1 MIKAYLFSDITRQIS
16 HTYYSL
22 HGTTIGPS
30 KFFYNL
36 KDYEVRKFSLLESF
50 IYEVE
55 IYPESVVGCFDDYIE
70 ARKYKIIRNVKF
82 VEYLNETNLS
92 DEIAEEFNAILNG
105 NYLDLSLIVELR
117 KLLKKKILNLTIY
130 ERFKFLVI
138 LNQAKIDIPLISLEE
153 NYQIYYIKLLE
164 FYGVSYDCSKLN
176 YHKSEIEEQKYFGN
190 TEFEILNHQTGYI
203 YDALFENRYYASNL
217 IRARKITQAQFEVF
231 CEGVRIGDYI
241 PNLDSSGLVS
251 GYKIPNKY
259 LNICSLLFE
268 KYGYTFVVSANP
280 KDSVCDLEEEI
291 KCISKYVGDYKEIF
305 FVGISNGASIGAVQC
320 GKIEKSWNTNNWES

>member
-1 MIKAYLFSDITRQIS
+1 MIRAYLFSDITRQIE

-22 HGTTIGPS
+22 HGTSIAPS

-36 KDYEVRKFSLLESF
+36 KDYKVSMLSLLEPF

-70 ARKYKIIRNVKF
+70 ARKYRIVREIKF
-82 VEYLNETNLS
+82 VEYLKETNLS
-92 DEIAEEFNAILNG
+92 DEIAEEFNAILND
-105 NYLDLSLIVELR
+105 NDLDLSLIVEFQ

-138 LNQAKIDIPLISLEE
+138 LNQTKIDIPLISLEE

-164 FYGVSYDCSKLN
+164 FYGVSYDYSKLN
-176 YHKSEIEEQKYFGN
+176 CHKSEIEEQKYFGN

-203 YDALFENRYYASNL
+203 YDALFDNRYYASNL
-217 IRARKITQAQFEVF
+217 IRARKVTQEQFEVF
-231 CEGVRIGDYI
+231 CEGVRTGDYI

-259 LNICSLLFE
+259 LNIFYPNISHL
-268 KYGYTFVVSANP
+268 
-280 KDSVCDLEEEI
+280 DL
-291 KCISKYVGDYKEIF
+291 GD
-305 FVGISNGASIGAVQC
+305 IGALIANWNIDTSIATKFLENNYMIEGFDYSNKECQ
-320 GKIEKSWNTNNWES
+320 KIIEAKKIFLKDCFKIIERN

>member
-1 MIKAYLFSDITRQIS
+1 MIKAYLFSDITRQID

-22 HGTTIGPS
+22 HGSTTGPS

-36 KDYEVRKFSLLESF
+36 KDYKVSMLSLLEPF

-82 VEYLNETNLS
+82 VEYLKETNLS
-92 DEIAEEFNAILNG
+92 DEMAEEFNAILNG
-105 NYLDLSLIVELR
+105 NDLDLSLIVEFQ
-117 KLLKKKILNLTIY
+117 KLLKNKILNLTIY

-138 LNQAKIDIPLISLEE
+138 LNKTKIDIPLISLEE

-164 FYGVSYDCSKLN
+164 FYGISYDCSKLN
-176 YHKSEIEEQKYFGN
+176 CHKSEIEEQKYFGN
-190 TEFEILNHQTGYI
+190 TEFEILNNQTGYI
-203 YDALFENRYYASNL
+203 YDALFDNHYYASNL
-217 IRARKITQAQFEVF
+217 IRARKVTQEQFEVF
-231 CEGVRIGDYI
+231 CEGVRTGDYI

-259 LNICSLLFE
+259 LNIFYPNISHLELENISSLI
-268 KYGYTFVVSANP
+268 ANWNIDTNIATKFLENNYMIEGFDYSSKEWQKIIEAKKIFL
-280 KDSVCDLEEEI
+280 KDDFKIIER
-291 KCISKYVGDYKEIF
+291 KEL
-305 FVGISNGASIGAVQC
+305 C
-320 GKIEKSWNTNNWES
+320 

>member
-1 MIKAYLFSDITRQIS
+1 MIKAYLFSDITRQIE

-22 HGTTIGPS
+22 HGTSIAPS

-36 KDYEVRKFSLLESF
+36 KDYKVSMLSLLEPF

-70 ARKYKIIRNVKF
+70 ARKYRIVREIKF
-82 VEYLNETNLS
+82 VEYLKETNLS
-92 DEIAEEFNAILNG
+92 DEISEEFNVILNG
-105 NYLDLSLIVELR
+105 NDLDLSLIVEFQ

-138 LNQAKIDIPLISLEE
+138 LNQTKIDIPLISLEE

-190 TEFEILNHQTGYI
+190 TEFEILNNQTGYI
-203 YDALFENRYYASNL
+203 YDSLFKNRYYASNL
-217 IRARKITQAQFEVF
+217 IRARKLTQEQFEVF
-231 CEGVRIGDYI
+231 CEGVRTGDYI

-259 LNICSLLFE
+259 LNIFYPNISHLELEDISSL
-268 KYGYTFVVSANP
+268 TANWNIDTNIDTKFLENNYMIEGFDYSSKECQKIIEAKKIFL
-280 KDSVCDLEEEI
+280 KDD
-291 KCISKYVGDYKEIF
+291 F
-305 FVGISNGASIGAVQC
+305 
-320 GKIEKSWNTNNWES
+320 KIIER

>member
-138 LNQAKIDIPLISLEE
+138 LNQAKIDIPFISLEE

-259 LNICSLLFE
+259 LNIFYPNISHLELEDISSLI
-268 KYGYTFVVSANP
+268 ANWNIDTNIATKFLENNYMIEGFDYSSKECQKIIEAKKIFL
-280 KDSVCDLEEEI
+280 KDDFKIIER
-291 KCISKYVGDYKEIF
+291 KEL
-305 FVGISNGASIGAVQC
+305 C
-320 GKIEKSWNTNNWES
+320 

>member
-30 KFFYNL
+30 KLFYNL

-259 LNICSLLFE
+259 LNIFYPNISHLELEDISSLI
-268 KYGYTFVVSANP
+268 ANWNIDTNIATKFLENNYMIEGFDYSSKECQKIIEAKKIFL
-280 KDSVCDLEEEI
+280 KDDFKIIER
-291 KCISKYVGDYKEIF
+291 KEL
-305 FVGISNGASIGAVQC
+305 C
-320 GKIEKSWNTNNWES
+320 

>member
-1 MIKAYLFSDITRQIS
+1 MIRAYLFSDITRQIE

-22 HGTTIGPS
+22 HGTSIAPS

-36 KDYEVRKFSLLESF
+36 KDYKVSMLSLLEPF

-70 ARKYKIIRNVKF
+70 ARKYRIVREIKF
-82 VEYLNETNLS
+82 VEYLKETNLS
-92 DEIAEEFNAILNG
+92 DEIAEEFNAILND
-105 NYLDLSLIVELR
+105 NDLDLSLIVEFQ

-138 LNQAKIDIPLISLEE
+138 LNQTKIDIPLISLEE

-164 FYGVSYDCSKLN
+164 FYGVSYDYSKLN
-176 YHKSEIEEQKYFGN
+176 CHKSEIEEQKYFGN
-190 TEFEILNHQTGYI
+190 TEFEILNHQTWYI
-203 YDALFENRYYASNL
+203 YDALFDNRYYASNL
-217 IRARKITQAQFEVF
+217 IRARKVTQEQFEVF
-231 CEGVRIGDYI
+231 CEGVRTGDYI

-259 LNICSLLFE
+259 LNIFYPNISHL
-268 KYGYTFVVSANP
+268 
-280 KDSVCDLEEEI
+280 DL
-291 KCISKYVGDYKEIF
+291 DD
-305 FVGISNGASIGAVQC
+305 IGALIANWNIDTSIATKFLENNYMIEGFDYSNKECQ
-320 GKIEKSWNTNNWES
+320 KIIEAKKIFLKDDFKIIERKALC

>member
-1 MIKAYLFSDITRQIS
+1 MIRAYLFSDITRQIE

-22 HGTTIGPS
+22 HGTSIAPS

-36 KDYEVRKFSLLESF
+36 KDYKVSMLSLLEPF

-70 ARKYKIIRNVKF
+70 ARKYRIVREIKF
-82 VEYLNETNLS
+82 VEYLKETNLS
-92 DEIAEEFNAILNG
+92 DEIAEEFNAILND
-105 NYLDLSLIVELR
+105 NDLDLSLIVEFQ

-138 LNQAKIDIPLISLEE
+138 LNQTKIDIPLISLEE

-164 FYGVSYDCSKLN
+164 FYGVSYDYSKLN
-176 YHKSEIEEQKYFGN
+176 CHKSEIEEQKYFGN

-203 YDALFENRYYASNL
+203 YDALFDNRYYASNL
-217 IRARKITQAQFEVF
+217 IRARKVTQEQFEVF
-231 CEGVRIGDYI
+231 CEGVRTGDYI

-259 LNICSLLFE
+259 LNIFYPNISHL
-268 KYGYTFVVSANP
+268 
-280 KDSVCDLEEEI
+280 DL
-291 KCISKYVGDYKEIF
+291 DD
-305 FVGISNGASIGAVQC
+305 IGALIANWNIDTSIATKFLENNYMIEGFDYSNKECQ
-320 GKIEKSWNTNNWES
+320 KIIEAKKIFLKDCFKIIERN

>member
-259 LNICSLLFE
+259 LNIFYPNISHLELEDISSLI
-268 KYGYTFVVSANP
+268 ANWNIDTNIATKFLENNYMIEGFDYSSKECQKIIETKKIFL
-280 KDSVCDLEEEI
+280 KDD
-291 KCISKYVGDYKEIF
+291 F
-305 FVGISNGASIGAVQC
+305 
-320 GKIEKSWNTNNWES
+320 KIIERN

>member
-1 MIKAYLFSDITRQIS
+1 MIRAYLFSDITREIE

-22 HGTTIGPS
+22 HGTSIAPS

-36 KDYEVRKFSLLESF
+36 KDYKVSMLSLLEPF

-70 ARKYKIIRNVKF
+70 ARKYRIVREIKF
-82 VEYLNETNLS
+82 VEYLKETNLS
-92 DEIAEEFNAILNG
+92 DEIAEEFNAILND
-105 NYLDLSLIVELR
+105 NDLDLSLIVEFQ

-138 LNQAKIDIPLISLEE
+138 LNQTKIDIPLISLEE
-153 NYQIYYIKLLE
+153 NHQIYYIKLLE

-176 YHKSEIEEQKYFGN
+176 YHKSEIEEQKYFGSN
-190 TEFEILNHQTGYI
+190 EFEILNHQTGYI
-203 YDALFENRYYASNL
+203 YDALFDNRYYASNL
-217 IRARKITQAQFEVF
+217 IRARKVTQEQFEVF
-231 CEGVRIGDYI
+231 CEGIKTGDYI

-259 LNICSLLFE
+259 LNIFYPNISHIELDDISSLIENWNIDTNIATKFLENNYLIEGFDYSSKE
-268 KYGYTFVVSANP
+268 CQKIIEAKKIFL
-280 KDSVCDLEEEI
+280 KD
-291 KCISKYVGDYKEIF
+291 GF
-305 FVGISNGASIGAVQC
+305 
-320 GKIEKSWNTNNWES
+320 KIIERKALC

>member
-82 VEYLNETNLS
+82 VEYLNEKNLS

-259 LNICSLLFE
+259 LNIFYPNISHLELEDISSLI
-268 KYGYTFVVSANP
+268 ANWNIDTNIATKFLENNYMIEGFDYSSKECQKIIEAKKIFL
-280 KDSVCDLEEEI
+280 KDDFKIIER
-291 KCISKYVGDYKEIF
+291 KEL
-305 FVGISNGASIGAVQC
+305 C
-320 GKIEKSWNTNNWES
+320 

>member
-117 KLLKKKILNLTIY
+117 KLLKNKILNLTIY

-190 TEFEILNHQTGYI
+190 TEFEILNNQTGYI
-203 YDALFENRYYASNL
+203 YDALFNNRYYASNL
-217 IRARKITQAQFEVF
+217 IRARKVTQEQFEVF
-231 CEGVRIGDYI
+231 CEGVRTGDYI

-259 LNICSLLFE
+259 LNIFYPNISHLELEDISSLIENWNIDTNIATKF
-268 KYGYTFVVSANP
+268 
-280 KDSVCDLEEEI
+280 LENNYLIEGFDYS
-291 KCISKYVGDYKEIF
+291 SKECQKVIEAKKIF
-305 FVGISNGASIGAVQC
+305 LKAGF
-320 GKIEKSWNTNNWES
+320 KIIERKALC

>member
-1 MIKAYLFSDITRQIS
+1 MIKAYLFSDITRQID

-22 HGTTIGPS
+22 HGTSIAPS

-36 KDYEVRKFSLLESF
+36 KDYKVSMLSLLEPF

-82 VEYLNETNLS
+82 VEYLKEADLS
-92 DEIAEEFNAILNG
+92 DEIAEEFNAIFNG
-105 NYLDLSLIVELR
+105 TYLDLSLIVEIR

-138 LNQAKIDIPLISLEE
+138 LNQTKIDVPLISLEE

-176 YHKSEIEEQKYFGN
+176 YHKSEIEEQKYFDN
-190 TEFEILNHQTGYI
+190 TEFEILNHQTDYI
-203 YDALFENRYYASNL
+203 YDALFDNRYYVSNL
-217 IRARKITQAQFEVF
+217 IRARKVTQEQFEVF
-231 CEGVRIGDYI
+231 CEDIRMCGYI
-241 PNLDSSGLVS
+241 PNFDSSCLVS

-259 LNICSLLFE
+259 LDIFYPNISHL
-268 KYGYTFVVSANP
+268 
-280 KDSVCDLEEEI
+280 DL
-291 KCISKYVGDYKEIF
+291 D
-305 FVGISNGASIGAVQC
+305 NIGALIANWNIDTNIATKFLENNYMIKGFDYSSKECQ
-320 GKIEKSWNTNNWES
+320 KIIEAKKIFLKDDFKIIKLS

>member
-1 MIKAYLFSDITRQIS
+1 MIKAYLFSDITRQID

-22 HGTTIGPS
+22 HGSTIGTS

-36 KDYEVRKFSLLESF
+36 KDYKVSMLSLLDPF

-55 IYPESVVGCFDDYIE
+55 LYPESVVGCFEYYIE

-82 VEYLNETNLS
+82 IEYLKETDLS

-105 NYLDLSLIVELR
+105 NDLDLSLIVEFQ

-138 LNQAKIDIPLISLEE
+138 LNQTKIDIPLISLEE

-164 FYGVSYDCSKLN
+164 FYGVSYNCSKLN
-176 YHKSEIEEQKYFGN
+176 CHKSEIEEQKYFGN
-190 TEFEILNHQTGYI
+190 NEFEILNHQTGYI
-203 YDALFENRYYASNL
+203 YDALFDNRYYASNL
-217 IRARKITQAQFEVF
+217 IRARKVTQEQFEVF
-231 CEGVRIGDYI
+231 CEGIRTGDYI

-259 LNICSLLFE
+259 LNIFYPNISHL
-268 KYGYTFVVSANP
+268 
-280 KDSVCDLEEEI
+280 DL
-291 KCISKYVGDYKEIF
+291 D
-305 FVGISNGASIGAVQC
+305 NIGALIANWNIDTNIATKFLENNYMIEGFDYSSKECQ
-320 GKIEKSWNTNNWES
+320 KIIVAKKIFLKDDFKIIERKELF

>member
-1 MIKAYLFSDITRQIS
+1 MIKAYLFSDITRQID

-22 HGTTIGPS
+22 HGTTIGES

-36 KDYEVRKFSLLESF
+36 KDYKVRKFSLLNPF

-82 VEYLNETNLS
+82 VEYLKEADLS

-105 NYLDLSLIVELR
+105 NDLDLSLIVEFQ

-138 LNQAKIDIPLISLEE
+138 LNQTKIDIPLISLEE

-190 TEFEILNHQTGYI
+190 TEFEILNHQTSYI
-203 YDALFENRYYASNL
+203 YDALFDNRYYASNL
-217 IRARKITQAQFEVF
+217 IRARKMTQEQFEVF
-231 CEGVRIGDYI
+231 CEDVATGGYI
-241 PNLDSSGLVS
+241 TNLNSSALIS
-251 GYKIPNKY
+251 GYKIPNQY
-259 LNICSLLFE
+259 LNIFYPNILHLNLEPEVICSLA
-268 KYGYTFVVSANP
+268 KN
-280 KDSVCDLEEEI
+280 
-291 KCISKYVGDYKEIF
+291 
-305 FVGISNGASIGAVQC
+305 
-320 GKIEKSWNTNNWES
+320 WNTTDLVVRLLENNYMIKGFDYNSNKEFQKIITAKKIFLKDGFKTIE

>member
-1 MIKAYLFSDITRQIS
+1 MIKAYLFSDITRQID

-22 HGTTIGPS
+22 HGSTTGPS

-36 KDYEVRKFSLLESF
+36 KDYKVSMLSLLEPF

-55 IYPESVVGCFDDYIE
+55 ICPESVVGCFDDYIE

-82 VEYLNETNLS
+82 VEYLKETNLS

-105 NYLDLSLIVELR
+105 NDLDLSLIVEFQ
-117 KLLKKKILNLTIY
+117 KLLKNKILNLTIY

-138 LNQAKIDIPLISLEE
+138 LNKTKIDIPLISLEE

-164 FYGVSYDCSKLN
+164 FYGISYDCSKLN
-176 YHKSEIEEQKYFGN
+176 CHKSEIEEQKYFGN
-190 TEFEILNHQTGYI
+190 TEFEILNNQTGYI
-203 YDALFENRYYASNL
+203 YDALFDNHYYASNL
-217 IRARKITQAQFEVF
+217 IRARKVTQEQFEVF
-231 CEGVRIGDYI
+231 CEGVRTGDYI

-259 LNICSLLFE
+259 LNIFYPNISHLELENISSLI
-268 KYGYTFVVSANP
+268 ANWNIDTNIATKFLENNYMIEGFDYSSKEWQKIIEAKKIFL
-280 KDSVCDLEEEI
+280 KDDFKIIER
-291 KCISKYVGDYKEIF
+291 KEL
-305 FVGISNGASIGAVQC
+305 C
-320 GKIEKSWNTNNWES
+320 

>member
-1 MIKAYLFSDITRQIS
+1 MIRAYLFSDITRQIE

-22 HGTTIGPS
+22 HGTSIAPS

-36 KDYEVRKFSLLESF
+36 KDYKVSMLSLLEPF

-70 ARKYKIIRNVKF
+70 ARKYRIVREIKF
-82 VEYLNETNLS
+82 VEYLKETNLS
-92 DEIAEEFNAILNG
+92 DEIAEEFNAILND
-105 NYLDLSLIVELR
+105 NDLDLSLIVEFQ

-138 LNQAKIDIPLISLEE
+138 LNQTKIDIPLISLEE

-164 FYGVSYDCSKLN
+164 FYGVSYDYSKLN
-176 YHKSEIEEQKYFGN
+176 CHKSEIEEQKYFGN

-203 YDALFENRYYASNL
+203 YDALFDNRYYASNL
-217 IRARKITQAQFEVF
+217 IRARKVTQEQFEVF
-231 CEGVRIGDYI
+231 CEGVRTGDYI

-259 LNICSLLFE
+259 LNIFYPNISHL
-268 KYGYTFVVSANP
+268 
-280 KDSVCDLEEEI
+280 DL
-291 KCISKYVGDYKEIF
+291 DD
-305 FVGISNGASIGAVQC
+305 IGALIANWYIDTSIATKFLENNYMIEGFDYSNKECQ
-320 GKIEKSWNTNNWES
+320 KIIEAKKIFLKDDFKIIERQALC

>member
-251 GYKIPNKY
+251 GYKIPNQY
-259 LNICSLLFE
+259 LNIFYPNISHLELEDISSLI
-268 KYGYTFVVSANP
+268 ANWNIDTNIATKFLENNYMIEGFDYSSKEWQKIIEAKKIFL
-280 KDSVCDLEEEI
+280 KDDFKIIER
-291 KCISKYVGDYKEIF
+291 KEL
-305 FVGISNGASIGAVQC
+305 C
-320 GKIEKSWNTNNWES
+320 

>member
-1 MIKAYLFSDITRQIS
+1 MIKAYLFSDITRQIG
-16 HTYYSL
+16 HIYYSL
-22 HGTTIGPS
+22 HGTTIGES

-36 KDYEVRKFSLLESF
+36 KDYKVHKFSLLDPF

-105 NYLDLSLIVELR
+105 TYLDLSLIVEIR
-117 KLLKKKILNLTIY
+117 KLLKRKILNLTIY

-138 LNQAKIDIPLISLEE
+138 LNQTKIDIPLISLEE

-164 FYGVSYDCSKLN
+164 FYKVPYDCSKLN
-176 YHKSEIEEQKYFGN
+176 CHKSEIEEQKYFGSN
-190 TEFEILNHQTGYI
+190 EFEIINHQTGYI
-203 YDALFENRYYASNL
+203 YDALFDNRYYASNL
-217 IRARKITQAQFEVF
+217 IRARKVTQEQFEVF
-231 CEGVRIGDYI
+231 CEGIKTGDYI

-259 LNICSLLFE
+259 LNIFYPNISHLELEDIGSLI
-268 KYGYTFVVSANP
+268 ANWNIDTNIATKFLENNYMIEGFDYSNKECQKIIEAKKIFL
-280 KDSVCDLEEEI
+280 KDDFKIIER
-291 KCISKYVGDYKEIF
+291 KEL
-305 FVGISNGASIGAVQC
+305 C
-320 GKIEKSWNTNNWES
+320 

>member
-1 MIKAYLFSDITRQIS
+1 MIKAYLFSDITRQID

-22 HGTTIGPS
+22 HGSTTGPS

-36 KDYEVRKFSLLESF
+36 KDYKVSMLSLLEPF

-82 VEYLNETNLS
+82 VEYLKETNLS

-105 NYLDLSLIVELR
+105 NDLDLSLIVEFQ
-117 KLLKKKILNLTIY
+117 KLLKNKILNLTIY

-138 LNQAKIDIPLISLEE
+138 LNKTKIDIPLISLEE

-164 FYGVSYDCSKLN
+164 FYGISYDCSKLN
-176 YHKSEIEEQKYFGN
+176 CHKSEIEEQKYFDN
-190 TEFEILNHQTGYI
+190 TEFEILNNQTGYI
-203 YDALFENRYYASNL
+203 YDALFDNHYYASNL
-217 IRARKITQAQFEVF
+217 IRARKVTQEQFEVF
-231 CEGVRIGDYI
+231 CEGVRTGDYI

-259 LNICSLLFE
+259 LNIFYPNISHLELENISSLI
-268 KYGYTFVVSANP
+268 ANWNIDTNIATKFLENNYMIEGFDYSSKEWQKIIEAKKIFL
-280 KDSVCDLEEEI
+280 KDDFKIIER
-291 KCISKYVGDYKEIF
+291 KEL
-305 FVGISNGASIGAVQC
+305 C
-320 GKIEKSWNTNNWES
+320 

>member
-1 MIKAYLFSDITRQIS
+1 MIKAYLFSDITRQID

-22 HGTTIGPS
+22 HGSTMGPS

-36 KDYEVRKFSLLESF
+36 KDYKISMLSLLDPF

-92 DEIAEEFNAILNG
+92 DEIAEEFNAILND
-105 NYLDLSLIVELR
+105 NDLDLSLIVEFQ
-117 KLLKKKILNLTIY
+117 KLLEKKILNLTIY

-138 LNQAKIDIPLISLEE
+138 LNQTKIDIPLISLEE
-153 NYQIYYIKLLE
+153 NHQIYYIKLLE

-190 TEFEILNHQTGYI
+190 TEFEILNHQTSYI
-203 YDALFENRYYASNL
+203 YDALFDNRYYASNL
-217 IRARKITQAQFEVF
+217 IRARKMTQEQFEVF
-231 CEGVRIGDYI
+231 CEDVATGGYI
-241 PNLDSSGLVS
+241 TNLNSSALIS
-251 GYKIPNKY
+251 GYKIPNQY
-259 LNICSLLFE
+259 LNIFYPNILHLNLEPEVICSLA
-268 KYGYTFVVSANP
+268 KN
-280 KDSVCDLEEEI
+280 
-291 KCISKYVGDYKEIF
+291 
-305 FVGISNGASIGAVQC
+305 
-320 GKIEKSWNTNNWES
+320 WNTTDLVVRLLENNYMIKGFDYNSNKEFQKIITAKKIFLKDGFKTIE

>member
-1 MIKAYLFSDITRQIS
+1 MIKAYLFSDITRQID

-22 HGTTIGPS
+22 HGSTTGPS

-36 KDYEVRKFSLLESF
+36 KDYKVSMLSLLEPF

-82 VEYLNETNLS
+82 VEYLKETNLS

-105 NYLDLSLIVELR
+105 NDLDLSLIVEFQ
-117 KLLKKKILNLTIY
+117 KLLKNKILNLTIY
-130 ERFKFLVI
+130 ERLKFLVI
-138 LNQAKIDIPLISLEE
+138 LNKTKIDIPLISLEE

-164 FYGVSYDCSKLN
+164 FYGISYDCSKLN
-176 YHKSEIEEQKYFGN
+176 CHKSEIEEQKYFGN
-190 TEFEILNHQTGYI
+190 TEFEILNNQTGYI
-203 YDALFENRYYASNL
+203 YDALFDNHYYASNL
-217 IRARKITQAQFEVF
+217 IRARKVTQEQFEVF
-231 CEGVRIGDYI
+231 CDGVRTGDYI

-259 LNICSLLFE
+259 LNIFYPNISHLELENISSLI
-268 KYGYTFVVSANP
+268 ANWNIDTNIATKFLENNYMIEGFDYSSKEWQKIIEAKKIFL
-280 KDSVCDLEEEI
+280 KDDFKIIER
-291 KCISKYVGDYKEIF
+291 KEL
-305 FVGISNGASIGAVQC
+305 C
-320 GKIEKSWNTNNWES
+320 

>member
-1 MIKAYLFSDITRQIS
+1 MIKAYLFSDITRQID

-22 HGTTIGPS
+22 HGTTIGES

-36 KDYEVRKFSLLESF
+36 KDYKVRKFSLLNPF

-82 VEYLNETNLS
+82 VEYLKEADLS

-105 NYLDLSLIVELR
+105 NDLDLSLIVEFQ

-138 LNQAKIDIPLISLEE
+138 LNQTKIDIPLISLEE

-203 YDALFENRYYASNL
+203 YDALFDNRYYASNL
-217 IRARKITQAQFEVF
+217 IRARKVTQEQFEVF
-231 CEGVRIGDYI
+231 CEGVRTGDYI

-259 LNICSLLFE
+259 LNIFYPNISHL
-268 KYGYTFVVSANP
+268 
-280 KDSVCDLEEEI
+280 DL
-291 KCISKYVGDYKEIF
+291 DD
-305 FVGISNGASIGAVQC
+305 IGALIANWNIDTSIATKFLENNYMIEGFDYSNKECQ
-320 GKIEKSWNTNNWES
+320 KIIEAKKIFLKDDFKIIERKALC

>member
-1 MIKAYLFSDITRQIS
+1 MIKAYLFSDITRQID

-22 HGTTIGPS
+22 NGSTIGPS

-36 KDYEVRKFSLLESF
+36 KDYKVSMLSLLDPF

-55 IYPESVVGCFDDYIE
+55 LYPESVVGCFEYYIE

-82 VEYLNETNLS
+82 IEYLKETDLS

-105 NYLDLSLIVELR
+105 NDLDLSLIVEFQ

-138 LNQAKIDIPLISLEE
+138 LNQTKIDIPLISLEE

-164 FYGVSYDCSKLN
+164 FYGVSYNCSKLN
-176 YHKSEIEEQKYFGN
+176 CHKSEIEEQKYFGN
-190 TEFEILNHQTGYI
+190 NEFEILNHQTGYI
-203 YDALFENRYYASNL
+203 YDALFDNRYYASNL
-217 IRARKITQAQFEVF
+217 IRARKVTQEQFEVF
-231 CEGVRIGDYI
+231 CEGIRTGDYI

-259 LNICSLLFE
+259 LNIFYPNISHL
-268 KYGYTFVVSANP
+268 
-280 KDSVCDLEEEI
+280 DL
-291 KCISKYVGDYKEIF
+291 D
-305 FVGISNGASIGAVQC
+305 NIGALIANWNIDTNIATKFLENNYMIDGFDYSSKECQ
-320 GKIEKSWNTNNWES
+320 KIIVAKKIFLKDDFKIIERKELF

>member
-22 HGTTIGPS
+22 HGTTISPS

-55 IYPESVVGCFDDYIE
+55 IYPESVVGCFEDYIE

-259 LNICSLLFE
+259 LNIFYPNISHLELEDISSLI
-268 KYGYTFVVSANP
+268 ANWNIDTNIATKFLENNYMIEGFDYSSKECQKIIEAKKIFL
-280 KDSVCDLEEEI
+280 KDDFKIIER
-291 KCISKYVGDYKEIF
+291 KEL
-305 FVGISNGASIGAVQC
+305 C
-320 GKIEKSWNTNNWES
+320 

>member
-1 MIKAYLFSDITRQIS
+1 MIKAYLFSDITRQIN

-22 HGTTIGPS
+22 YGISTGSS

-36 KDYEVRKFSLLESF
+36 KDCQIRSFSLLEPF

-55 IYPESVVGCFDDYIE
+55 IYPESVVGCFVDYIE

-82 VEYLNETNLS
+82 VEYLKEADLS

-105 NYLDLSLIVELR
+105 TYLDLSLIVEIR

-138 LNQAKIDIPLISLEE
+138 LNQTKIDIPLISLEE
-153 NYQIYYIKLLE
+153 NHQIYYIKLLE

-190 TEFEILNHQTGYI
+190 TEFEILNHQTSYI
-203 YDALFENRYYASNL
+203 YDALFDNRYYASNL
-217 IRARKITQAQFEVF
+217 IRARKMTQEQFEVF
-231 CEGVRIGDYI
+231 CEDVATGGYI
-241 PNLDSSGLVS
+241 TNLNSSALIS
-251 GYKIPNKY
+251 GYKIPNQY
-259 LNICSLLFE
+259 LNIFYPNILYLNLEPEVICSLA
-268 KYGYTFVVSANP
+268 KN
-280 KDSVCDLEEEI
+280 
-291 KCISKYVGDYKEIF
+291 
-305 FVGISNGASIGAVQC
+305 
-320 GKIEKSWNTNNWES
+320 WNTTDLVVRLLENNYMIKGFDYNSNKEFQKIITAKKIFLKDGFKTIE

>member
-1 MIKAYLFSDITRQIS
+1 MIKAYLFSDITRQID

-22 HGTTIGPS
+22 HGSTTGPS

-36 KDYEVRKFSLLESF
+36 KDYKVSMLSLLEPF

-82 VEYLNETNLS
+82 VEYLKETNLS

-105 NYLDLSLIVELR
+105 NDLDLSLIVEFQ
-117 KLLKKKILNLTIY
+117 KLLKNKILNLTIY

-138 LNQAKIDIPLISLEE
+138 LNKTKIDIPLISLEE

-164 FYGVSYDCSKLN
+164 FYGISYDCSKLN
-176 YHKSEIEEQKYFGN
+176 CHKSEIEEQKYFGN
-190 TEFEILNHQTGYI
+190 TEFEILNNQTGYI
-203 YDALFENRYYASNL
+203 YDALFDNHYYASNL
-217 IRARKITQAQFEVF
+217 IRARKATQEQFEVF
-231 CEGVRIGDYI
+231 CEGVRTGDYI

-259 LNICSLLFE
+259 LNIFYPNISHLELENISSLI
-268 KYGYTFVVSANP
+268 ANWNIDTNIATKFLENNYMIEGFDYSSKEWQKIIEAKKIFL
-280 KDSVCDLEEEI
+280 KDDFKIIER
-291 KCISKYVGDYKEIF
+291 KEL
-305 FVGISNGASIGAVQC
+305 C
-320 GKIEKSWNTNNWES
+320 

>member
-1 MIKAYLFSDITRQIS
+1 MIKAYLFSDITRQIN

-22 HGTTIGPS
+22 YGTSTGPS

-36 KDYEVRKFSLLESF
+36 KDCQIRSFSLLDSF

-55 IYPESVVGCFDDYIE
+55 LYPESIVGCFVDYIE
-70 ARKYKIIRNVKF
+70 ARKYKIIREVKF
-82 VEYLNETNLS
+82 VEYLKETDLS

-105 NYLDLSLIVELR
+105 NDLDLSLIVEFQ
-117 KLLKKKILNLTIY
+117 KLLEKKILNLTIY

-138 LNQAKIDIPLISLEE
+138 LNQTKTDIPLISLEE

-164 FYGVSYDCSKLN
+164 FYGIPYDCSKLN
-176 YHKSEIEEQKYFGN
+176 CHKSEIEEQKYFGN
-190 TEFEILNHQTGYI
+190 AEFEILNHQTGYI

-259 LNICSLLFE
+259 LNIFYPNISHLELEDISSLI
-268 KYGYTFVVSANP
+268 ANWNIDTNIATKFLENNYMIEGFDYSSKECQKIIEAKKIFL
-280 KDSVCDLEEEI
+280 KDDFKIIER
-291 KCISKYVGDYKEIF
+291 KEL
-305 FVGISNGASIGAVQC
+305 C
-320 GKIEKSWNTNNWES
+320 

>member
-1 MIKAYLFSDITRQIS
+1 MIKAYLFSDITRQID

-22 HGTTIGPS
+22 HGSTTGPS

-36 KDYEVRKFSLLESF
+36 KDYKVSMLSLLEPF

-82 VEYLNETNLS
+82 VEYLKETNLS

-105 NYLDLSLIVELR
+105 NDLDLSLIVEFQ
-117 KLLKKKILNLTIY
+117 KLLKNKILNLTIY

-138 LNQAKIDIPLISLEE
+138 LNKTKIDIPLISLEE

-164 FYGVSYDCSKLN
+164 FYGISYDCSKLN
-176 YHKSEIEEQKYFGN
+176 CHKSEIEEQKYFGN
-190 TEFEILNHQTGYI
+190 TEFEILNNQTGYI
-203 YDALFENRYYASNL
+203 YDALFDNHYYASNL
-217 IRARKITQAQFEVF
+217 IRARKVTQEQFEVF
-231 CEGVRIGDYI
+231 CEGVRTGDYI
-241 PNLDSSGLVS
+241 PNLDSLGLVS

-259 LNICSLLFE
+259 LNIFYPNISHLELENISSLI
-268 KYGYTFVVSANP
+268 ANWNIDTNIATKFLENNYMIEGFDYSSKEWQKIIEAKKIFL
-280 KDSVCDLEEEI
+280 KDDFKIIER
-291 KCISKYVGDYKEIF
+291 KEL
-305 FVGISNGASIGAVQC
+305 C
-320 GKIEKSWNTNNWES
+320 